1 MKERIDKLGKDLYPK
16 INSNGSID
24 LNVKFKTIAIKL
36 LKDNI
41 GGNLDDLITV
51 FICNTKENL

>member
-51 FICNTKENL
+51 FIFNTKENL